1 MERYRDSYE
10 RRTIRFMF
18 RFVRSVL
25 DEMQDAGRT
34 KSSQLCDLW
43 VESGHTQKTWGSGA
57 PHKPDQPP
65 CSCAQMSGSA
75 SQPGL
80 APDAE

>member
-25 DEMQDAGRT
+25 DEMQDAGP
-34 KSSQLCDLW
+34 KSNQLCDLW
-43 VESGHTQKTWGSGA
+43 VESGHSSYTENLAAAAGPHTSPTSHPA
-57 PHKPDQPP
+57 PVHR
-65 CSCAQMSGSA
+65 
-75 SQPGL
+75 
-80 APDAE
+80 